1 MTPLKRKKYVEMKL
15 SDFPESVISRYK
27 LGEKATPDGLVYV
40 TIKRGMYG
48 LPQSVIMA
56 QALLETR
63 LNAHGYHQIK
73 ITPGLWTQEWR
84 TICFTLVVDNFGVK
98 YVGKELA
105 DHLKKYIKESYDI
118 TEDWEGKRYLGLN
131 FDWNYDTRS
140 IHLSMPD
147 YIPEALKMFKRKGLW
162 THE

>member
-73 ITPGLWTQEWR
+73 ITPGLWTQE
-84 TICFTLVVDNFGVK
+84 
-98 YVGKELA
+98 
-105 DHLKKYIKESYDI
+105 
-118 TEDWEGKRYLGLN
+118 
-131 FDWNYDTRS
+131 
-140 IHLSMPD
+140 
-147 YIPEALKMFKRKGLW
+147 
-162 THE
+162 